1 MKKSQVVVLVSVI
14 LSVAAAVAATIW
26 ILKHIKKKNS
36 IAPADLAFENDFDD
50 FDDIELDLDEIPAE
64 A

>member
-14 LSVAAAVAATIW
+14 LSVAAAVAATFLV
-26 ILKHIKKKNS
+26 LKHLKKKAE
-36 IAPADLAFENDFDD
+36 IAPADLAFENDFT
-50 FDDIELDLDEIPAE
+50 EEAEVVEAEEIPAE